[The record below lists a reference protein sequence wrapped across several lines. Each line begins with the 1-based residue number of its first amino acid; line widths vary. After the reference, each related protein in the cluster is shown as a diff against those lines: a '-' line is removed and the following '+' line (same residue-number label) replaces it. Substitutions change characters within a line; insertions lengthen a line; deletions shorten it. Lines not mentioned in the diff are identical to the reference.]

1 MDREAVDEDG
11 MSFLRGSLAEAFEE
25 HKDARGLRVM
35 QPGVVAAHD
44 IVQEYV
50 DVGRLVRVE
59 GSDEGIRVRDK
70 ISLRRDQLENE
81 ADLNDLSL

>member
-35 QPGVVAAHD
+35 QPSVVAAHD
-44 IVQEYV
+44 IVQ
-50 DVGRLVRVE
+50 
-59 GSDEGIRVRDK
+59 
-70 ISLRRDQLENE
+70 
-81 ADLNDLSL
+81 